1 MPSQRLGRQPDLF
14 DTQPDLLDRLSGR
27 DAFEPPPEDFIQP
40 IREELEATLARVQAA
55 TALPWRDRTRA
66 MLAEM
71 RFDSIA
77 TWLPATE
84 ATRLRRDFRAAVTA
98 LYDRLNAEAGYDT

>member
-1 MPSQRLGRQPDLF
+1 MANTRLGRQPDLF
-14 DTQPDLLDRLSGR
+14 DARPDLLDGLSGR

-40 IREELEATLARVQAA
+40 IREELGAMLARVQVA

-77 TWLPATE
+77 NWLPQAE
-84 ATRLRRDFRAAVTA
+84 AARLRRDFRAALTA
-98 LYDRLNAEAGYDT
+98 LYDRLNAEAGYDM